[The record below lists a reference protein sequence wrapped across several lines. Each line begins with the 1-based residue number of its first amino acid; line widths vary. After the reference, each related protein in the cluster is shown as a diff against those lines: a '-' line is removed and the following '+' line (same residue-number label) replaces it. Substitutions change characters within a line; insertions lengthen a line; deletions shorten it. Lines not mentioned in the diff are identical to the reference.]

1 MMGKSSRSWVLLVLL
16 IVGGGLVSI
25 GCASSGL
32 AGSREA
38 SHPLIGAVRAS
49 DEADPVDSG
58 DPGEIVQA
66 SSEEGS
72 EPIPLELSLTLE
84 ADPVIEEYDPWMPF
98 NEGVFAFN
106 RQFDRILLKPVATV
120 WDRVLPDPVQRSLK
134 NALDNLGMP
143 RRVAN
148 NLLQGKG
155 AGAVREVGRFLINST
170 VGVAGLFD
178 VAKSAFGL
186 QPGDEDA
193 GQTLGVWGFRPGPYL
208 ILPILPPLTVRD
220 GIGTAID
227 LALDPLSYVLPFAAL
242 AGMAGGKGVNER
254 SLTLDLFQS
263 VEEGAVDLYSAV
275 RNGYLQRRQKQMK
288 E

>member
-1 MMGKSSRSWVLLVLL
+1 MEGKSNRSWVLLVLL
-16 IVGGGLVSI
+16 VVGAGLVSI

-38 SHPLIGAVRAS
+38 SHSPVGAVRAS

-58 DPGEIVQA
+58 DPEIVRA
-66 SSEEGS
+66 SSDEGS
-72 EPIPLELSLTLE
+72 EPIPLELSITLE
-84 ADPVIEEYDPWMPF
+84 AEPVIEEYDPWMPF

-120 WDRVLPDPVQRSLK
+120 WDRVLPDQVQRSLK
-134 NALDNLGMP
+134 NAFDNLGMP

-155 AGAVREVGRFLINST
+155 VGAVREVGRFLINSS

-186 QPGDEDA
+186 RPGDEDT

-220 GIGTAID
+220 GIGAAID

-242 AGMAGGKGVNER
+242 ATMAGGKGVNER

-275 RNGYLQRRQKQMK
+275 RNGYLQRRQKQIK